1 MDAFHEFRIAR
12 DAAMRSDLPSFTH
25 NGKRYV
31 RKHLDNITV
40 YKRAS
45 KRRGSKRRGSK
56 RRGSRH

>member
-1 MDAFHEFRIAR
+1 MNAFDEFRIAR

-45 KRRGSKRRGSK
+45 KRGSKRGSK
-56 RRGSRH
+56 RRGSRR